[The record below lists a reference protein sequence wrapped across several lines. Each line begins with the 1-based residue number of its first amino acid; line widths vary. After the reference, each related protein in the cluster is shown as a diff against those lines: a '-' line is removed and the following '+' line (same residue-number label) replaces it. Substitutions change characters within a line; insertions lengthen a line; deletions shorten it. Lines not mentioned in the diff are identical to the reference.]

1 MNRLHYYMNTHP
13 DDERNLANMQFGAI
27 LKSEGFDE
35 DEELVSD
42 DILEFDEGDDTTF
55 REYGRVRDWFNVAP
69 QMKNETCHHPY
80 ENS

>member
-1 MNRLHYYMNTHP
+1 MNTPHYYTITNP
-13 DDERNLANMQFGAI
+13 DDESHLANIQFGTI
-27 LKSEGFDE
+27 LKLEGFDE

-42 DILEFDEGDDTTF
+42 DFLEFDEDDDTTF